1 MPGAGGIATHW
12 RVRPERRPTGVAF
25 RHIPSIS
32 RRQAGN
38 PGAVAPFRPPADN
51 RLTRN
56 SVKRLQSRPFCAS
69 APQPAQDS
77 TVISTAN
84 ITMQFVVLP
93 VEIEKPG
100 FIGLQPG
107 PNLTGTR

>member
-84 ITMQFVVLP
+84 ITMQFAVLA

-100 FIGLQPG
+100 FTGLQPG